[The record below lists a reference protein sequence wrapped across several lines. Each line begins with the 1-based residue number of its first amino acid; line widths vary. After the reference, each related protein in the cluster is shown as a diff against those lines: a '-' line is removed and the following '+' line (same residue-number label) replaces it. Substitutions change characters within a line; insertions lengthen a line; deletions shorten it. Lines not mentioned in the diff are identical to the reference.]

1 MNVAGQFDV
10 GSSQTFLSIK
20 MMFCLGDFF
29 GTQTDEIKKLIDGSL
44 AGIFLIFYLFPAS
57 LPTYIVSP
65 YTEIARKFCQTES
78 GCELCSNVTYLGKF
92 DCFVLIVVRF

>member
-10 GSSQTFLSIK
+10 GSSQTFSSIK

-44 AGIFLIFYLFPAS
+44 AGIFLYFFYFQRLFLRISCPHIQKLLES
-57 LPTYIVSP
+57 FVKRNLVVSF
-65 YTEIARKFCQTES
+65 A
-78 GCELCSNVTYLGKF
+78 VTSRIW
-92 DCFVLIVVRF
+92 VNLIISF

>member
-44 AGIFLIFYLFPAS
+44 AGIFLNFFISSVSSYLYRVPIYRNRS
-57 LPTYIVSP
+57 KVL
-65 YTEIARKFCQTES
+65 
-78 GCELCSNVTYLGKF
+78 SNGIWL
-92 DCFVLIVVRF
+92 